1 VRTVPVIVDSHLRLD
16 GNLIGHDIAN
26 DIFDDLTIH
35 NHAKDVAE
43 RMNRWGWQ
51 DLPDDFQ
58 LGDLDGD
65 TVVMPR
71 GYALALKEM
80 LRDENIRVQWV
91 ERRQWQRGSQLGN
104 GALDLKPHQALAVR
118 HMIKHQQGM
127 YEAPTGSGKTV
138 ACIGFIARVQPMWTI
153 ILVDKLD
160 LLHQWRKQLAKF
172 LGVGIDNG
180 VIGQIGDGKWELGS
194 RITVATVQT
203 LTKML
208 REGEL
213 PEAFFEVWDAVILDE
228 CHHVTAETI
237 RELLSRF
244 YAKYRLGV
252 SATTD
257 RQDEK
262 FPFALNVLGEV
273 FYKDDEE
280 ELRESG
286 LLMRPR
292 VQVVRTGFEHPYW
305 PDHESDE
312 DDKCQV
318 PGCKLSGKR
327 PHWHR
332 NNYHQVKASLIENKD
347 RNRIVIGTLL
357 QQVKNGDHHHLIV
370 SNEVKHLGFLM
381 DMLIEESTAGLVAI
395 PEVYVMTGQVRGV
408 KRSEMKAEIERASAA
423 IIFATV
429 AKEGLDI
436 PPVDRIYLPFPE
448 SNPKATQQKIGRGT
462 RIHEGK
468 VDTVVFD
475 FFDILIDVF
484 RKQFRNRR
492 FKCYDQMNMEVDLGD

>member
-1 VRTVPVIVDSHLRLD
+1 VRSVPVIVDSHLRLD

-35 NHAKDVAE
+35 NYAKDMAE
-43 RMNRWGWQ
+43 RMDRWGWEE
-51 DLPDDFQ
+51 LPDDFL

-71 GYALALKEM
+71 GYALALKQR
-80 LRDENIRVQWV
+80 LRYEGIRVQWV
-91 ERRQWQRGSQLGN
+91 DRRQWERGGGLGN
-104 GALDLKPHQALAVR
+104 GMMPFRDHQAIAVR
-118 HMIKHQQGM
+118 QMIRHQQGM

-138 ACIGFIARVQPMWTI
+138 AMIGFLIAKQPKWSL

-160 LLHQWRKQLAKF
+160 LLHQWRKELAKW
-172 LGVGIDNG
+172 LGMNLED
-180 VIGQIGDGKWELGS
+180 IGQIGDGKWELG
-194 RITVATVQT
+194 RRVTVATVQT

-213 PEAFFEVWDAVILDE
+213 PDAFFEVWDAVILDE
-228 CHHVTAETI
+228 CHHVTAQTI

-244 YAKYRLGV
+244 YAKYRLGT

-257 RQDEK
+257 RQDDK
-262 FPFALNVLGEV
+262 FEFALLVLGEV
-273 FYKDDEE
+273 FWSDDEE

-286 LLMRPR
+286 ILMRPR
-292 VQVVRTGFEHPYW
+292 VQVVRTEFNHQYW

-312 DDKCQV
+312 DDKCLV
-318 PGCKLSGKR
+318 KGCVLSGKR
-327 PHWHR
+327 PHFHR
-332 NNYHQVKASLIENKD
+332 NNYQRVKTALVEDRD
-347 RNRIVIGTLL
+347 RNNLVIDTLL
-357 QQVKNGDHHHLIV
+357 GEVESGDHHHLIV
-370 SNEVKHLGFLM
+370 SNEVKHLALLH
-381 DMLIEESTAGLVAI
+381 DALLALQIDEDELPPVYILTGLVR
-395 PEVYVMTGQVRGV
+395 GQ
-408 KRSEMKAEIERASAA
+408 KRAEMKAEIERAASA

-462 RIHEGK
+462 RMHEGK
-468 VDTVVFD
+468 VDTIVFD
-475 FFDILIDVF
+475 FFDVLIDVF

-492 FKCYDQMNMEVDLGD
+492 FKCYDQMNMEVDLGDY